1 MILAHRRRIKDPLDS
16 SYITSRSQVS
26 FQRDDITSRLFF
38 KCGPS
43 LKENVSWTNVFMNIL
58 FFDDSTYTY
67 LFWVHVA
74 TGKMQEHSS
83 PGIVWS
89 TVKNVK
95 TELHINEHCSQQM
108 EVHLKFSFT
117 MWLTQHT
124 TDSLY
129 TDHWTHEFE
138 SPLWWIFFFLAAV
151 TAGLPISTPHQN
163 YSLLQPFP
171 SCHHRLLI
179 SGAPSFLLW
188 WWGTCH
194 ISS

>member
-1 MILAHRRRIKDPLDS
+1 MWSIPEGKCFLNKCLYEYFILWWEHIYLSVLGARGYRKNARAFF
-16 SYITSRSQVS
+16 SR
-26 FQRDDITSRLFF
+26 
-38 KCGPS
+38 
-43 LKENVSWTNVFMNIL
+43 
-58 FFDDSTYTY
+58 YT
-67 LFWVHVA
+67 
-74 TGKMQEHSS
+74 
-83 PGIVWS
+83 VWS

-117 MWLTQHT
+117 MWLTQRT